1 MSEKQSNNNQPRP
14 KYKSNLIVYLVISGI
29 IYVIFNTY
37 KTVADQNGYLKS
49 PWICGVYFFVALM
62 VMVVAYYRIAK
73 KGDEY
78 IKKYHHDLYDRFYN
92 VLVTGKK
99 EIKRP
104 LFIGLQTMTNTDY
117 EDDYNLKAIRKEAKL
132 YACALAIIFILT
144 LIQVL

>member
-1 MSEKQSNNNQPRP
+1 MPENKEKEIRP
-14 KYKSNLIVYLVISGI
+14 KYKSNLIVYLVISGV
-29 IYVIFNTY
+29 IYILFNTY

-49 PWICGVYFFVALM
+49 PWICGVYFFAALM
-62 VMVVAYYRIAK
+62 VMVVAYYRIAR
-73 KGDEY
+73 KGDAY

-132 YACALAIIFILT
+132 YICSLAIIIILKF
-144 LIQVL
+144 IQVI